1 MAKLTAAERKKL
13 KPKEFLGPDRTF
25 PGEDRSHLKA
35 AIRDA
40 PRAEHAGSIT
50 HREERRIVNKA
61 ESKLHARKLS
71 HRLGVLPRRKS
82 R

>member
-1 MAKLTAAERKKL
+1 MAKLTAQARKHL

-25 PGEDRSHLKA
+25 PGEDKSHLEA

-40 PRAEHAGSIT
+40 PKSYNAGNISKSTESSIVRKARA
-50 HREERRIVNKA
+50 R
-61 ESKLHARKLS
+61 LHQ
-71 HRLGVLPRRKS
+71 RLGVLPRKNVSKS